1 MNGRQMSKKRTFLM
15 IMGLG
20 VATWFTTL
28 AVGAQ
33 VDQRFAQ
40 ARQQNALALQSYE
53 WKSRT
58 EIKKDGE
65 TKKVQLVLNRYD
77 SNGKVQT
84 TPISSTPE
92 PDLPKFGLRKAI
104 AKKKVG
110 EFKETVQALGALAM
124 SYSELPPDQ
133 MQRFM
138 ATASVSPEVTMQQKL
153 VRLDGRNVLQSG
165 DAMTIWVD
173 AISRKQRRVEI
184 QTSLDGKPVR
194 IVSEFQDLPRGGP
207 TYVARSLVNY
217 DGASVVIITEN
228 FEYTRR

>member
-1 MNGRQMSKKRTFLM
+1 MV
-15 IMGLG
+15 MGLG
-20 VATWFTTL
+20 VAMWFTAL
-28 AVGAQ
+28 EAPAQ

-65 TKKVQLVLNRYD
+65 TKKVQVVLNRYD
-77 SNGKVQT
+77 SNGNVQT
-84 TPISSTPE
+84 IPISSTPE

-104 AKKKVG
+104 AKKKVN
-110 EFKETVQALGALAM
+110 EFKETVQELGALAM
-124 SYSELPPDQ
+124 SYSGLPPDQ

-153 VRLDGRNVLQSG
+153 VRLDGRNVLQPG
-165 DAMTIWVD
+165 DAMTVWVD

-184 QTSLDGKPVR
+184 QTSLDEKPVR
-194 IVSEFQDLPRGGP
+194 IVLEFQDLPQGGP
-207 TYVARSLVNY
+207 TYVARSVVNY
-217 DGASVVIITEN
+217 DDASVVIVTEN
-228 FEYTRR
+228 FEYTLAARQ